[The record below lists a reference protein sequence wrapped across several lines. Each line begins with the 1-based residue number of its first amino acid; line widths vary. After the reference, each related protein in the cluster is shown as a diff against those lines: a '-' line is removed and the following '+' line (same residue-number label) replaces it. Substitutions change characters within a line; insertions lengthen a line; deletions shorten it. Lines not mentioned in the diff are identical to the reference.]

1 MAMHHVNYHLL
12 LTLSILLLFT
22 FYEYRLAN
30 PGKMIDEDDEDM
42 YLDDDWTWNGDK
54 RLGN

>member
-1 MAMHHVNYHLL
+1 MHHVNYHLL